1 MALHALEGRAEA
13 HFAKLSRCACERVGA
28 RTHVFDESMNEFFMF
43 ADRRSTPAFWLGS
56 LFVVAGV
63 LLHLPMF
70 VMARSMHYQ
79 LAGMPMG
86 AGMLCGMA
94 CILGGVVAAA
104 YGLQPKEA
112 STSPTMPHERIVA
125 PEDAP
130 LTLWHWG
137 AGAALAMA
145 LVIDIMKP
153 ASLGFVVPGMR
164 VEYGISSAKA
174 AMLPFVALCGTAL
187 GSFVWGALADLYGRR
202 ATILLSAVMFVG
214 TSICGAMPS
223 FNWNLLMC
231 FLMGA
236 SAGGMLP
243 VAYALLAEIM
253 PTRHRGWSLVV
264 VGGIGAL
271 GGYLAASGLSALL
284 QPVFGWRIMWFLN
297 LPSGLILIALSPLI
311 PESARFLVHIGRPEE
326 ARATLARFGSVVVS
340 ETPDWDEE
348 AKLDHS
354 HLPPTDRRYLGTTAA
369 LTIAAL
375 SWGFVNFGLL
385 LWIPSELIAEGHN
398 MGVAAAILARSSF
411 IAVPVVAVAAVLYSR
426 WSTKGS
432 LLIMTAATALGLL
445 ALLLRQMG
453 VPAAS
458 DPVIALT
465 LLIVGSTGVISILLP
480 YAAESY
486 PLRIRGRATGW
497 VAGCS
502 KAGGLICQGLSVLAL
517 VPAIGAAAIE
527 IAIPVLLG
535 LALIALY
542 GHETRGRDLR
552 VLEAVR

>member
-1 MALHALEGRAEA
+1 
-13 HFAKLSRCACERVGA
+13 
-28 RTHVFDESMNEFFMF
+28 MNELFMF

-56 LFVVAGV
+56 LFVVSGV

-70 VMARSMHYQ
+70 VMARSMNYQ
-79 LAGMPMG
+79 LAGMTMG
-86 AGMLCGMA
+86 TGMLCGMA
-94 CILGGVVAAA
+94 CIIGGVAAAA
-104 YGLQPKEA
+104 YGLQPKAA
-112 STSPTMPHERIVA
+112 STSPMLSHERIVA
-125 PEDAP
+125 PEDAR
-130 LTLWHWG
+130 LTVWHWG

-153 ASLGFVVPGMR
+153 ASLGFVVPGMK
-164 VEYGISSAKA
+164 VEYGISSEKA
-174 AMLPFVALCGTAL
+174 ALLPFVALCGTAL

-202 ATILLSAVMFVG
+202 ATILLSAVMFIG

-231 FLMGA
+231 FLMGI

-284 QPVFGWRIMWFLN
+284 QPEFGWRIMWFLN

-385 LWIPSELIAEGHN
+385 LWVPSELIAEGHN

-426 WSTKGS
+426 WSTKGA
-432 LLIMTAATALGLL
+432 LLIMTAVTALGLL

-458 DPVIALT
+458 NPVIALT

-527 IAIPVLLG
+527 ITIPVLLG
-535 LALIALY
+535 LALVAHY

-552 VLEAVR
+552 ELETTS